1 MAFSWGHL
9 AKPWASSSVIKMAL
23 GLHHAN
29 PSGSSLEDACLLVA
43 HSVNS
48 DSYLEWSL
56 SEA

>member
-1 MAFSWGHL
+1 L
-9 AKPWASSSVIKMAL
+9 
-23 GLHHAN
+23 LHCM
-29 PSGSSLEDACLLVA
+29 SLLVA

>member
-1 MAFSWGHL
+1 MT
-9 AKPWASSSVIKMAL
+9 AKGWNEASEGRFLLRCMSPVI
-23 GLHHAN
+23 
-29 PSGSSLEDACLLVA
+29 A